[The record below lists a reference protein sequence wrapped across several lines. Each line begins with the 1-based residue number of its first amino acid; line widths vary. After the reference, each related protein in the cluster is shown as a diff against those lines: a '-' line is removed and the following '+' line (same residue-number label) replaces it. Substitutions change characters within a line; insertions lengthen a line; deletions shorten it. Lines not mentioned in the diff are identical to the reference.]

1 MRYCFSLVLLL
12 AVVMAGC
19 NHSKPVDVKPQ
30 AVDQQVDTAI
40 VQEEVPDS
48 LVIDESM
55 DPLAGLDTLWF
66 EVYDDVDWSKPLY
79 ELDEEGDTMDL
90 WTYNQ
95 HGLPIRDDFLAN
107 NEYGTDYTSYYYDS
121 DHRLV
126 SVFSH
131 LFTGNVRE
139 SSSDYTYDG
148 NVMTVDEIHTTE
160 GYPTF
165 FYVKEVSYFMD
176 DDYQYDTLYMRY
188 EKEISWDDF
197 EDEGSYGNDMEL
209 DAFVKKTYEEV
220 DGKTR
225 LKEECHYLPMEDY
238 ADSLMLVTRLWY
250 LYNSQGLLVRTLC
263 PWEEGWR
270 ILEENTYQGNVM
282 NGVRGYLR
290 QSELDSIAEW
300 EYYEPTEDIA
310 VEMAKMLVPEEYWD
324 SIVSE
329 QKAIANVE
337 VDDRGSVTFACYERM
352 DGSWLVVEYLA
363 IAGPD
368 PDLLSLY
375 DYKDGELTPCEHFDL
390 PLQVEGSEVRENSYY
405 FPYQGEP
412 LFFNERMMSFPL
424 EDAEALWLL
433 WNGKSFELE

>member
-1 MRYCFSLVLLL
+1 MRYCFYLVLLL

-48 LVIDESM
+48 LVIDETM

-197 EDEGSYGNDMEL
+197 DDEGSYGNDMEL

-225 LKEECHYLPMEDY
+225 LKEECHYLPVEDY

-329 QKAIANVE
+329 QKTIANVE
-337 VDDRGSVTFACYERM
+337 VDDCGSVTFACYERM

-375 DYKDGELTPCEHFDL
+375 DYKDGELTPCEQFDL
-390 PLQVEGSEVRENSYY
+390 PMQVDGSEVRENSYY

>member
-48 LVIDESM
+48 LVIDETM

-225 LKEECHYLPMEDY
+225 LKEECHYLPVEDY
-238 ADSLMLVTRLWY
+238 PDSLMLVTRLWY

-329 QKAIANVE
+329 QKTIANVE

-375 DYKDGELTPCEHFDL
+375 DYKDGELTPCEQFDL
-390 PLQVEGSEVRENSYY
+390 PMQVDGSEVRENSYY